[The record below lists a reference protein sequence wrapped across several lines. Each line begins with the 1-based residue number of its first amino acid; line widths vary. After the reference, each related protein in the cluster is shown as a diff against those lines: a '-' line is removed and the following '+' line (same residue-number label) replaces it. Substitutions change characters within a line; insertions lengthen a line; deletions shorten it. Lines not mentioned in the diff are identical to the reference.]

1 MKRIALLLSIILLCG
16 CSYSAPAATTTT
28 FQVHTEAAQAV
39 IATTQE
45 TSPIDPI
52 AEMISTMTIEEKVGQ
67 LFLARCPEETA
78 LNDIE
83 AYHLGGYILFS
94 KDFKDQTPESIA
106 NTIATYQN
114 ISQIPMLIAVDEE
127 GGSVCRVSANPEL
140 RSSRFSSLRKLYSKG
155 GLDAIL
161 EEEKEKS
168 QLLLSLGINVNMAPV
183 CDIAT
188 SPSAFMY
195 KRSLGQD
202 PQTTAHCI
210 QGIVELMQDQNI
222 GNVLKHFP
230 GYGNNNDT
238 HTDIVIDNRT
248 LEHLNENDLIPFY
261 AGIRAGCDAILISHN
276 IISALDDQLPA
287 SLSPTVIS
295 YLRDTLEFNGVVIT
309 DDLVMQAIT
318 KRYGADEAAVMA
330 VLAGN
335 DMLCATEYQIQY
347 SAVLSAVKS
356 GRMSMEKLDAS
367 VYRILKWKTALAILT
382 F

>member
-16 CSYSAPAATTTT
+16 CSYSAPAATTT
-28 FQVHTEAAQAV
+28 FQVHTETAQAV

-83 AYHLGGYILFS
+83 TYHLGGYILFS
-94 KDFKDQTPESIA
+94 RDFEGQRRETIA

-127 GGSVCRVSANPEL
+127 GGSVCRVSANPEF
-140 RSSRFSSLRKLYSKG
+140 RSSRFSSLRKLYSRG

-161 EEEKEKS
+161 EEEKEKC

-347 SAVLSAVKS
+347 RAVLSAVKS
-356 GRMSMEKLDAS
+356 GRISMEKLDAS

>member
-16 CSYSAPAATTTT
+16 CSYSAPAVTTT
-28 FQVHTEAAQAV
+28 FQIETGAAQAV
-39 IATTQE
+39 VATTQE

-52 AEMISTMTIEEKVGQ
+52 AEIISAMTIEEKVGQ

-83 AYHLGGYILFS
+83 TYHLGGYILFS
-94 KDFKDQTPESIA
+94 RDFEGQRRETIA

-127 GGSVCRVSANPEL
+127 GGSVCRVSANPEF
-140 RSSRFSSLRKLYSKG
+140 RSSRFSSLRKLYSRG

-161 EEEKEKS
+161 EEEKEKC

-347 SAVLSAVKS
+347 RAVLSAVKS
-356 GRMSMEKLDAS
+356 GRISMEKLDAS